1 MSLIYLFSKLERI
14 IYYFKNPQNFKKN
27 KLYKK
32 IYDVKNFQDYKD
44 RSKIFY
50 INITNWQNVKIWQ
63 NIQLIFII
71 NLNFI
76 KLFKQFFLKFYKNII
91 FYKLLIIFLYFVFFS
106 IIFPF
111 DCGAISLNELIDYAK
126 ENNQELIIA
135 KNKLENVKT
144 INQKVWTEFLPNI
157 NINSSTGNREIKSN
171 FDGNISQ
178 NGKFYLKEIQFE
190 QPLFNGFSS
199 LNNLNKGDKIYLIE
213 LANYLDKKQHITF
226 ELIKLC
232 INNEMLKK
240 NHENLQEIWQNLQNI
255 NNIITAKISFNQSTK
270 QELISNKNDI
280 LLIELQIKQN
290 QFEISDN
297 LILIKNLC
305 NLADI
310 NNLDLKFNFYEITKK
325 ILPLNKLIE
334 MVESNHSLRAKYLN
348 YQVEIDES
356 NNKKSSF
363 APQISLIGNVSSQK
377 NDLYFQGQKNNFKS
391 IAINL
396 RIPIFQKGIE
406 YLDLKDLEQKKHIAL
421 KEFEQHK
428 KFLVSE
434 IIRFYNQY
442 IYNNDN
448 DKICDEIL
456 NLCQQKIAISKFKID
471 KKTAD
476 LTDLYKNQISYF
488 TQKNICHKYHYESLI
503 SLMRIKSLIGDL
515 YV

>member
-1 MSLIYLFSKLERI
+1 MSIFYNLSKLDWE
-14 IYYFKNPQNFKKN
+14 IYYSKNSQNLKN
-27 KLYKK
+27 NNFYEK
-32 IYDVKNFQDYKD
+32 ILDVENIQEHSD
-44 RSKIFY
+44 RSKSFC
-50 INITNWQNVKIWQ
+50 INKTKWQNVKIWQ
-63 NIQLIFII
+63 NIQLIFR
-71 NLNFI
+71 I
-76 KLFKQFFLKFYKNII
+76 KLTFI
-91 FYKLLIIFLYFVFFS
+91 KLLIILSSFLIFQ
-106 IIFPF
+106 IIFSF
-111 DCGAISLNELIDYAK
+111 DCGAISLSELIDYAK

-135 KNKLENVKT
+135 KNKLDNVKT

-157 NINSSTGNREIKSN
+157 NINSSNGNREIKSN

-178 NGKFYLKEIQFE
+178 NGKFYLREIQFE

-199 LNNLNKGDKIYLIE
+199 LNNLNKNDKIYLIE
-213 LANYLDKKQHITF
+213 LANYLDKKQQITF

-255 NNIITAKISFNQSTK
+255 NNIITTKISFNQSTK

-334 MVESNHSLRAKYLN
+334 LVELNHSLRAKYLN

-356 NNKKSSF
+356 NNKKSAF

-406 YLDLKDLEQKKHIAL
+406 YLDLKDIEQKKHIAL

-434 IIRFYNQY
+434 IIRLYNQY
-442 IYNNDN
+442 VYNNDN
-448 DKICDEIL
+448 NQICDEIL
-456 NLCQQKIAISKFKID
+456 NLCQQKITISKFKID